1 VCSDSD
7 SAVIGKWRRRMGSA
21 IDELLP
27 RARRHRHQRDHDQHY
42 GLHAVVAEG
51 EKVDSWSAGR
61 LRGRGCRGCCR
72 FHTLADLAD
81 MTFRRL
87 VTGCLMIKIVTG
99 VLLVVL
105 AFRQWRK
112 RPANADQA
120 ELPKWMARVDTVL
133 DQGGS
138 RVSWDPGKSSS
149 LSPA

>member
-1 VCSDSD
+1 
-7 SAVIGKWRRRMGSA
+7 
-21 IDELLP
+21 
-27 RARRHRHQRDHDQHY
+27 
-42 GLHAVVAEG
+42 
-51 EKVDSWSAGR
+51 
-61 LRGRGCRGCCR
+61 
-72 FHTLADLAD
+72 